1 MRKSVILGAG
11 ALVLVATP
19 VLALGLGD
27 LAKVVLGGKSVLKK
41 AEVKCGASGSLS
53 VQDSSTIAF
62 AVAAAKKALPETQF
76 LALDAAAENDA
87 AKQSTALTFCPET
100 AKKKKGLL
108 GKIGSAGK
116 KLLKAK
122 ALGL

>member
-1 MRKSVILGAG
+1 MRKILIMSTGA
-11 ALVLVATP
+11 ALVFAVPA
-19 VLALGLGD
+19 LALGLGD

-41 AEVKCGASGSLS
+41 AETKCGTAGSLS
-53 VQDSSTIAF
+53 AQDDSTIAL
-62 AVAAAKKALPETQF
+62 AVAAAKKAIPEAQF
-76 LALDAAAENDA
+76 LALNSAAETDA
-87 AKQSTALTFCPET
+87 TKQAETPGFCPET
-100 AKKKKGLL
+100 AKKKKGLI